1 MHAIHLIAA
10 LVFGGFIL
18 VDRLILRRS
27 CDQAQLLPIYKT
39 ALIPLAIAAALL
51 IASGCFLYYDAP
63 IVRLK
68 AALAISTIALFFF
81 CPIANRRLGRAAR
94 FFYRL
99 IVTISLLAT
108 VLIGAFL
115 TA

>member
-27 CDQAQLLPIYKT
+27 YDQARLLPIYKT
-39 ALIPLAIAAALL
+39 ATLPLALAAVTL
-51 IASGCFLYYDAP
+51 IASGCVLYYDAP

-68 AALAISTIALFFF
+68 AALAALTIALFFL
-81 CPIANRRLGRAAR
+81 CPIANRYLGKTAR

-99 IVTISLLAT
+99 IVTILLVAT
-108 VLIGAFL
+108 VVIAAILK
-115 TA
+115 T